1 MCYMMSKDQY
11 LSDRDKQ
18 WHPHLM
24 FFVAPVETAAWGA
37 NLPGSPVIGVQD
49 PPGELTLFLITV
61 NHWSDGTVAAKE

>member
-1 MCYMMSKDQY
+1 
-11 LSDRDKQ
+11 
-18 WHPHLM
+18 M
-24 FFVAPVETAAWGA
+24 FFVAPAETAAWGA